1 MKHRVYSINIYLH
14 MHRVYS
20 LLKGTLTNKIYTDT
34 CEMFPSDMK
43 ENEPPSIRVQFE
55 GKMCIPCI

>member
-1 MKHRVYSINIYLH
+1 